1 MQHSWDTMPYK
12 GHLPENFN
20 HEFVNTIEWNELKE
34 SYGPFTYLIVDNEG
48 SLYYVLKDNPDF
60 LDTIKVII
68 IENDFHSHEH
78 LNYVNYAF
86 KNANFTCSYK
96 QGINDFLGEQCH
108 DFYCIH
114 IIMIIRNMVVVWHG
128 IP

>member
-1 MQHSWDTMPYK
+1 M
-12 GHLPENFN
+12 
-20 HEFVNTIEWNELKE
+20 EWNELNK
-34 SYGPFTYLIVDNEG
+34 SYGPFTYLIVDSEG

-78 LNYVNYAF
+78 LNFHSHEHLNYVTNAF

-96 QGINDFLGEQCH
+96 RGIEDFLGEQRE
-108 DFYCIH
+108 DFYCIWIKQDS
-114 IIMIIRNMVVVWHG
+114 IISQLQKIGTFFGNKPIMSV
-128 IP
+128 